1 MPCGV
6 LLQITPMNVVFL
18 RHGTQQSKQYASDS
32 DDDLLHRFAER
43 PERGVGDWTAM
54 SASWTTKTS
63 TDERHSALPPSGLR
77 ALYEVLYTW

>member
-1 MPCGV
+1 LC
-6 LLQITPMNVVFL
+6 FY
-18 RHGTQQSKQYASDS
+18 GTQQSRQYASDS
-32 DDDLLHRFAER
+32 DDDLLYRFAER

>member
-1 MPCGV
+1 MLCGV

-32 DDDLLHRFAER
+32 DDDLLYRFAER

>member
-18 RHGTQQSKQYASDS
+18 RHGTQQSRQYASDS
-32 DDDLLHRFAER
+32 DDDLLHQFAER

-63 TDERHSALPPSGLR
+63 TDERHSALPPSDLR